1 MTRPTTDQGQR
12 VQEPVVVSGDDAA
25 IGEQDPQKLKE
36 QMAQAARGSDA
47 KLKQQEEKADEDVS
61 AVKPDHR
68 QNDAG
73 Q

>member
-1 MTRPTTDQGQR
+1 MTQPTTDQGQR
-12 VQEPVVVSGDDAA
+12 VQEPAVVSGDDAA
-25 IGEQDPQKLKE
+25 IGEQDPQKLKDH
-36 QMAQAARGSDA
+36 MAQAAHGSDE
-47 KLKQQEEKADEDVS
+47 KLKRQEEKADEDVS